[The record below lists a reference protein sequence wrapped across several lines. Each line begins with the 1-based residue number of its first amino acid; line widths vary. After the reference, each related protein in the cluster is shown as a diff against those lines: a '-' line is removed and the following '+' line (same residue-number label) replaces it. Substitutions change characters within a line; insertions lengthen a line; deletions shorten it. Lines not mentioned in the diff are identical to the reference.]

1 MTISDYQISNVI
13 RTYMKNMKVKVR
25 QVDNEP
31 DDVVRNDEV
40 VISKEGMKRMLFERI
55 GEQIDGK
62 TTGNMNKNNENI
74 RILIVDDNKDLR
86 EILEEYLK
94 DGGDITEG
102 ADNGKEALLKHN
114 RNPYDLVI
122 TDLNMPEMSG
132 IELMKTIRK
141 DTDMTEFIIIT
152 GYASIDSAVETI
164 KIGAYDYIVKPFRME
179 ELKVVVKNAK
189 DKIKLKKINTQLFD
203 KLKSFYNEIERYKQ
217 QSGDTETFSAEV
229 ENLNHTEKLVNEIR
243 NLERLRKSRLFID

>member
-1 MTISDYQISNVI
+1 
-13 RTYMKNMKVKVR
+13 
-25 QVDNEP
+25 
-31 DDVVRNDEV
+31 
-40 VISKEGMKRMLFERI
+40 
-55 GEQIDGK
+55 
-62 TTGNMNKNNENI
+62 MNKNNENM

-217 QSGDTETFSAEV
+217 QSGDIETFSAEE